1 MEGKDPVTLPLA
13 RKFQKR
19 TPFISEARSP
29 DRVSSIIA
37 HSKRSITGESVRV
50 PVKDEN
56 PKLKV
61 VLSEFKGV
69 VVEVFEAKRWFTVL
83 DENGKNRWG
92 FEGHVADESI
102 REKYINRQITK
113 RNYGNPVRYS
123 L

>member
-56 PKLKV
+56 PKFKATNGETGMHVLKV
-61 VLSEFKGV
+61 SEV
-69 VVEVFEAKRWFTVL
+69 IL
-83 DENGKNRWG
+83 
-92 FEGHVADESI
+92 
-102 REKYINRQITK
+102 
-113 RNYGNPVRYS
+113 
-123 L
+123 